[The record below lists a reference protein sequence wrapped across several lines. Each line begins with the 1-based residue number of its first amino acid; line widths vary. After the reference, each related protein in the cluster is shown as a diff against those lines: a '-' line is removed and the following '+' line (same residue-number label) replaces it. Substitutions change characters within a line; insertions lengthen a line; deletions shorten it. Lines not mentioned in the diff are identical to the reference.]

1 MIYITVASLHCNG
14 QKLYTEFPTRPGKK
28 QLYQDVCLLFVYQYL
43 LEILHMCL
51 HFIVVM
57 SSPKINVAY
66 KTLHH
71 VPRELKIYNL
81 NKVFSILKF

>member
-1 MIYITVASLHCNG
+1 MFI
-14 QKLYTEFPTRPGKK
+14 
-28 QLYQDVCLLFVYQYL
+28 FVYQCI
-43 LEILHMCL
+43 LEKVNMCL

-57 SSPKINVAY
+57 FSPKINVAY

-71 VPRELKIYNL
+71 VPRELKIDNL